1 MTFFL
6 AFQFLGGG
14 GRPLGSPSLDTRLG
28 CIVLYYI
35 VLYCIVFHC
44 IALYCIVLHCI
55 ALYCIVLHCIALYC
69 IVLYCIVLYCI
80 VLYRQPRDII
90 PFLTMKMELFQ
101 KKINAGHWRTPIV
114 FRRYVHALRFAI
126 GLHKVPRNST
136 Q

>member
-1 MTFFL
+1 MTFF
-6 AFQFLGGG
+6 FGFSISRGGG
-14 GRPLGSPSLDTRLG
+14 AGPLGPPPWTRAW
-28 CIVLYYI
+28 V
-35 VLYCIVFHC
+35 VLYCIILYC

-55 ALYCIVLHCIALYC
+55 ALYCIVLHCI
-69 IVLYCIVLYCI
+69 VLYCII
-80 VLYRQPRDII
+80 LYRQPRDII

-101 KKINAGHWRTPIV
+101 KKFNAGHWRTPIV